1 MQQMAGRVVSIPSFL
16 LVFINKGQNHQALL
30 SEYAVMYTAV
40 TYTVLYM
47 QLQGKANLL
56 LPAL

>member
-1 MQQMAGRVVSIPSFL
+1 MAGWVVSIPSFL

-40 TYTVLYM
+40 TYTVLYI
-47 QLQGKANLL
+47 LQGKANLL

>member
-1 MQQMAGRVVSIPSFL
+1 MAGWVVSIPGFL

-30 SEYAVMYTAV
+30 SEYAVMYT
-40 TYTVLYM
+40 VLYM